1 MSTSPAVFAVE
12 VVVVVAAVVV
22 VEVVV
27 VVVVAVEGVVA
38 VVGSNPHSSRLTPLG
53 NKRFKQQA
61 FNYVANATL
70 LYIFLESGLP
80 WSVRERTLF
89 VCTVVEVTR
98 PGDNFLMMYKGL
110 LYFPFSVIPNRLI
123 SVGPGF
129 APGRHS
135 LTNIGAILPTSNLIQ
150 KSGSSKKVW
159 HLLISV
165 YAYI

>member
-1 MSTSPAVFAVE
+1 MKSTSPAVFVVE

-22 VEVVV
+22 DDVVV
-27 VVVVAVEGVVA
+27 SVVVVAVVAVEG

-61 FNYVANATL
+61 FKYVANATL

-98 PGDNFLMMYKGL
+98 PGDNFLMIYKVSFIL
-110 LYFPFSVIPNRLI
+110 FFFSD
-123 SVGPGF
+123 
-129 APGRHS
+129 
-135 LTNIGAILPTSNLIQ
+135 T
-150 KSGSSKKVW
+150 
-159 HLLISV
+159 
-165 YAYI
+165 